1 MLPVPCFVV
10 GEGEVNIST
19 EGTVATVEESV
30 DQLKC
35 TSAYFYLYKDSIFFL
50 ENFMVANY
58 FSSYYKKV
66 QNTNPLIHT
75 VSLYAGNINKI

>member
-10 GEGEVNIST
+10 GEVEVNIST
-19 EGTVATVEESV
+19 EVTVATVEESV

-58 FSSYYKKV
+58 FLSYYKKGAEYE
-66 QNTNPLIHT
+66 PLNSYSELICWK
-75 VSLYAGNINKI
+75 Y